1 MIKKEMIGKTNNKLP
16 KGAIILFFLFFS
28 ILFLL
33 ILSILIFFTK
43 IRVEIYNFRFSSIK
57 SIHTNKNYKITIKLC
72 IFNKIPILKINVTKA
87 KLEKININEKIK
99 NINKKVIR
107 DKNNFDKNILNA
119 IKNLKIEINK
129 IHLRIKIG
137 TENTNLTSFLV
148 VFTSTILSY
157 IFSKKMKKYNKQKYK
172 IIPIYNSQ
180 NLINILISGIFEIK
194 MIHIINIIY
203 ILTKKEGVRKNERTS
218 NRRSY
223 DYSYE

>member
-16 KGAIILFFLFFS
+16 KGAIILVFLFLA
-28 ILFLL
+28 ILFL
-33 ILSILIFFTK
+33 ILMILIFYTK
-43 IRVEIYNFRFSSIK
+43 IRVEVYNFKFSSIR
-57 SIHTNKNYKITIKLC
+57 SIHTNKNYKIVIKLC
-72 IFNKIPILKINVTKA
+72 VFNKIPILKFTITKA
-87 KLEKININEKIK
+87 KLKKININEKIK
-99 NINKKVIR
+99 KFNKKVMK
-107 DKNNFDKNILNA
+107 DKNNFDKNLLTD
-119 IKNLKIEINK
+119 IKNIKLEINK
-129 IHLRIKIG
+129 VHLIINIG

-148 VFTSTILSY
+148 VFISTIFSF

-180 NLINILISGIFEIK
+180 NVINILISGIFEIK